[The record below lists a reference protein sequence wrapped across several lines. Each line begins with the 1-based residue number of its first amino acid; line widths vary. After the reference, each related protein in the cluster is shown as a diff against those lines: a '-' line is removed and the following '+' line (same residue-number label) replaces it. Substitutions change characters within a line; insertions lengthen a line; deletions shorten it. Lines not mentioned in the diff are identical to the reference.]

1 MQRWWYIGDEK
12 KMKNEVATFS
22 APRFRISTP
31 RQLDD
36 RKWTFK
42 LHTPG
47 QLHQNEMVAIAGD
60 CEQLGN
66 WKPNDVFLMERVEG
80 SDIWAAVVDIPSQRV
95 ISYRYLICAIDP
107 ATQCVHVRQWETH
120 LTPRTI
126 PASTDTLESF
136 DTFGDIGGMH
146 KVDRGWLTNDTI
158 FQFSFYNNPFMLTG
172 KAKNKLIYVKL
183 TPMNLRV
190 SSEAQDIAAVLEES
204 LSNDTRENGTDQ
216 PAFAFT
222 ECVSLCGDEAK
233 LEPIEQFGRAY
244 NPDDILI
251 FHVTVTEPENVAYLI
266 DLYTYSS
273 RACHDEPP
281 RHIGYHYILPNLLKK
296 SEGQLELPVT
306 CASKHRPLGM
316 MTIEYLKITPFCPQK
331 LNLKTSFTRY
341 WNPKWRGLEIG
352 HRGSGTSFKS
362 KDGNLI
368 RENTIASLKKAVS
381 HGADLVEFDVQLSK
395 DLVPVIYHDFSVYV
409 GLKRKK
415 QMDTNDMLELP
426 MYELTLDQLNNLK
439 VYHVE
444 EGKSR
449 EPRFFDEDLEEHQPF
464 PTLAKALDIIDPHV
478 GFNIEIK
485 WSMRFSDG
493 TRETGCSM
501 TDKNLYVDCILD
513 VVLNHAGSRRIV
525 FSCFDPDV
533 CTMLRF
539 KQNLYPVMFLT
550 CGDTAKYPKYHDPR
564 CNSHN
569 TAIKSACAMEL
580 LGIVGNSED
589 LLKNQES
596 IQQTIDNGLII
607 FCWGEEN
614 NCSNTIRHLKSLGI
628 HAIIYDKMDVFSTK
642 ERKENIFLLEARES
656 ENEILQNL
664 HEENKKDIL
673 DKLTTN
679 AE

>member
-1 MQRWWYIGDEK
+1 MHRWWFMDDCNKSKE
-12 KMKNEVATFS
+12 NDVATFT
-22 APRFRISTP
+22 APRSRPIVP

-36 RKWTFK
+36 RKWTYK
-42 LHTPG
+42 VHIPV
-47 QLHQNEMVAIAGD
+47 QLDKNEIIAITGD

-66 WKPNDVFLMERVEG
+66 WKPNDIFLMERVEE
-80 SDIWAAVVDIPSQRV
+80 SDIWVAVVDIPSQR
-95 ISYRYLICAIDP
+95 IINYRYLICAIDP
-107 ATQCVHVRQWETH
+107 TTQSVHVRQWETH
-120 LTPRTI
+120 LIPRSI
-126 PASTDTLESF
+126 PAVTDALESF
-136 DTFGDIGGMH
+136 DTFGDYGGLQ
-146 KVDRGWLTNDTI
+146 KIDRGWLTTETI
-158 FQFSFYNNPFMLTG
+158 FQFSFYNNPFRLTG

-204 LSNDTRENGTDQ
+204 LSNDTRENGTEQ
-216 PAFAFT
+216 PAYAFT
-222 ECVSLCGDEAK
+222 ECVSLCSDEAK
-233 LEPIEQFGRAY
+233 LEPVPQFGRAY
-244 NPDDILI
+244 HPDDILT
-251 FHVTVTEPENVAYLI
+251 FHITVTEPENVAYLI

-273 RACHDEPP
+273 RACTEEPP

-296 SEGQLELPVT
+296 SEGQLELSVT

-316 MTIEYLKITPFCPQK
+316 MRIEYVKISPLNEQK
-331 LNLKTSFTRY
+331 FNLKTSFIRY
-341 WNPKWRGLEIG
+341 WNPRWKGLEIG

-368 RENTIASLKKAVS
+368 RENTIASLKNACA
-381 HGADLVEFDVQLSK
+381 HGADMVEFDVQLSK

-409 GLKRKK
+409 CLKRKT
-415 QMDTNDMLELP
+415 QIDTNDMLELP
-426 MYELTLDQLNNLK
+426 MAELTLEQLHNLK

-449 EPRFFDEDLEEHQPF
+449 EPRFFDEDLDEHQPF
-464 PTLAKALDIIDPHV
+464 PTLAKALETIDPHV
-478 GFNIEIK
+478 GFNVEVK
-485 WSMRFSDG
+485 WSMRYADG
-493 TRETGCSM
+493 TWDINVT
-501 TDKNLYVDCILD
+501 TDKNLYVDSILK
-513 VVLNHAGSRRIV
+513 VVLNHAADRRIV
-525 FSCFDPDV
+525 FSCFDPDI

-550 CGDTAKYPKYHDPR
+550 CGDTARYPKYYDPR
-564 CNSHN
+564 CNAHS

-614 NCSNTIRHLKSLGI
+614 NCSNTIRHLKNLGL

-642 ERKENIFLLEARES
+642 ERKESIFLLEARES
-656 ENEILQNL
+656 QKELLKNL
-664 HEENKKDIL
+664 HEENKKEIL
-673 DKLTTN
+673 DKLATV

>member
-1 MQRWWYIGDEK
+1 MHRWWYMEDSNKSKE
-12 KMKNEVATFS
+12 NDVATFS
-22 APRFRISTP
+22 APRSRPIVQ

-36 RKWTFK
+36 RKWTYK
-42 LHTPG
+42 VHIPIPLNN
-47 QLHQNEMVAIAGD
+47 NEVVAITGD

-80 SDIWAAVVDIPSQRV
+80 DCEQLGNWKPNDVFLMERS
-95 ISYRYLICAIDP
+95 
-107 ATQCVHVRQWETH
+107 VHVRQWETH
-120 LTPRTI
+120 LNPRSI
-126 PASTDTLESF
+126 PVIANTLESF
-136 DTFGDIGGMH
+136 DTFGDYEGVQKI
-146 KVDRGWLTNDTI
+146 DRGWLTSETI

-172 KAKNKLIYVKL
+172 KAQNKLIYVKL

-190 SSEAQDIAAVLEES
+190 SSEAQDIAALLEES
-204 LSNDTRENGTDQ
+204 LSNDTRENGTEQ
-216 PAFAFT
+216 PAYAFT
-222 ECVSLCGDEAK
+222 ECVSLCSDEAK
-233 LEPIEQFGRAY
+233 LEPVSQFGRAY
-244 NPDDILI
+244 HPDDILI
-251 FHVTVTEPENVAYLI
+251 FHITVTEPENVAYLI

-273 RACHDEPP
+273 RTCQGEPP
-281 RHIGYHYILPNLLKK
+281 RHVGYHYILPNLLKK
-296 SEGQLELPVT
+296 SEGQLELSVT

-316 MTIEYLKITPFCPQK
+316 MRIEYVKISPLNPQK
-331 LNLKTSFTRY
+331 LNLKTSYIRH
-341 WNPKWRGLEIG
+341 WNPKWKGLEIG

-368 RENTIASLKKAVS
+368 RENTIASLKKAVT
-381 HGADLVEFDVQLSK
+381 HGADMVEFDVQLSK

-409 GLKRKK
+409 CLKRKK
-415 QMDTNDMLELP
+415 QIDTNDMLELP
-426 MYELTLDQLNNLK
+426 MAELTLEQLNNLK

-449 EPRFFDEDLEEHQPF
+449 EPRFFDEDLDEHQPF
-464 PTLAKALDIIDPHV
+464 PTLAKALETIDPHV
-478 GFNIEIK
+478 GFNVEVK
-485 WSMRFSDG
+485 WSMRYSDG
-493 TRETGCSM
+493 TWDINVT
-501 TDKNLYVDCILD
+501 TDKNRYVDSILS
-513 VVLNHAGSRRIV
+513 VVLNHAGNRRIV
-525 FSCFDPDV
+525 FSCFDPDI

-550 CGDTAKYPKYHDPR
+550 CGDTARYPKYYDPR
-564 CNSHN
+564 CNSHG

-614 NCSNTIRHLKSLGI
+614 NCSNTIRHLKNLGL

-656 ENEILQNL
+656 QKEILQNL
-664 HEENKKDIL
+664 HEEKKKDIL
-673 DKLTTN
+673 DKL
-679 AE
+679 AAAVE

>member
-1 MQRWWYIGDEK
+1 MQRWWYIDDTSRTTNGNDDQQK
-12 KMKNEVATFS
+12 FS
-22 APRFRISTP
+22 TPRSRTSTP

-42 LHTPG
+42 VHTPIQIG
-47 QLHQNEMVAIAGD
+47 NNEIVAIAGD

-95 ISYRYLICAIDP
+95 INYRYLICAIDP
-107 ATQCVHVRQWETH
+107 ATQTVHVRQWETH
-120 LTPRTI
+120 ITPRNI
-126 PASTDTLESF
+126 PSNTDTLESF
-136 DTFGDIGGMH
+136 DTFGDIGGLH
-146 KVDRGWLTNDTI
+146 KVDRGWLTNETI

-204 LSNDTRENGTDQ
+204 LSNDTRENGTEQ
-216 PAFAFT
+216 PAYAFT
-222 ECVSLCGDEAK
+222 ECVSLRSDDEAK
-233 LEPIEQFGRAY
+233 LEPLSQFGRAY
-244 NPDDILI
+244 HPDDILI

-273 RACHDEPP
+273 RACQEEPP
-281 RHIGYHYILPNLLKK
+281 RHVGYHYILPNLLKK
-296 SEGQLELPVT
+296 SEGQLDLPVT

-316 MTIEYLKITPFCPQK
+316 MRVEYLKITPFCPQK
-331 LNLKTSFTRY
+331 MNLKTSYVRH
-341 WNPKWRGLEIG
+341 WNPKWKGLEIG

-368 RENTIASLKKAVS
+368 RENTIASLKKACA
-381 HGADLVEFDVQLSK
+381 HGADMVEFDVQLSK

-409 GLKRKK
+409 CLKRKK
-415 QMDTNDMLELP
+415 QIDTNDMLELP
-426 MYELTLDQLNNLK
+426 MGELTLEQLNNLK

-464 PTLAKALDIIDPHV
+464 PTLAKALEAIDPHV
-478 GFNIEIK
+478 GFNVEVK
-485 WSMRFSDG
+485 WSMRYSDG
-493 TRETGCSM
+493 TRETNYV

-513 VVLNHAGSRRIV
+513 VVLNYAGNRRIV
-525 FSCFDPDV
+525 FSCFDPDI

-550 CGDTAKYPKYHDPR
+550 CGDTAKYPKYYDPR
-564 CNSHN
+564 CNSHGN
-569 TAIKSACAMEL
+569 AIKNACAMEL

-589 LLKNQES
+589 LLRKQES

-614 NCSNTIRHLKSLGI
+614 NCSNTIRHLKNLGL

-642 ERKENIFLLEARES
+642 ERKIRPGSDRLECECLSCQAE
-656 ENEILQNL
+656 
-664 HEENKKDIL
+664 DIL
-673 DKLTTN
+673 VL
-679 AE
+679 